1 MAQSDMHA
9 LLNKIQTEFY
19 INDGGKNTFFK
30 NAQKQKCSEI
40 VNSQFNLYDL
50 LQNTVYIIPGTNKIY
65 LDYPRFKQFANNT
78 NSCEIIDYII
88 GLLNHCTT
96 QYGPY
101 ELHINLKGFS
111 VSAADRYKSHIQLFC
126 GKCYSL
132 NNKSTISFAQLL
144 LKMYIYHTPSVIETI
159 TKLFSPF
166 IDPEIPKKIVF
177 LSKDSSSEL
186 LDSLLSS
193 QNNIKPISESYI

>member
-1 MAQSDMHA
+1 MSQSDMHA

-40 VNSQFNLYDL
+40 INSQINIYDL
-50 LQNTVYIIPGTNKIY
+50 LQTTVYIIPGTNKIY

-88 GLLNHCTT
+88 ELLNHCTT

-101 ELHINLKGFS
+101 EMHINLKGFS

-126 GKCYSL
+126 GKCY
-132 NNKSTISFAQLL
+132 NNRDTRFAQLL
-144 LKMYIYHTPSVIETI
+144 LNLYIYHTPSVIETI

-166 IDPEIPKKIVF
+166 IDPEIPKKIIF
-177 LSKDSSSEL
+177 LSKECSPEL